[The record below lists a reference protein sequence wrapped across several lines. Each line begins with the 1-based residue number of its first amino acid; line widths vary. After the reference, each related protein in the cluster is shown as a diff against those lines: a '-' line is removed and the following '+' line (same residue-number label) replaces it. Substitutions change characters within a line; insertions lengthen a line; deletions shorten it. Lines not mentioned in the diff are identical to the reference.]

1 MEWVEFIKLQAPE
14 AQEEEVTEEIGDL
27 SELIRKTA
35 GLVEFG
41 VFGHASIHGDFAI
54 LLSWDTEQPQIEGS
68 SVALSLTEALKKF
81 GLVDYSAWIRRGNTN
96 SLLGLNSL

>member
-14 AQEEEVTEEIGDL
+14 AQEEEVTQEIGNL
-27 SELIRKTA
+27 SELLRKTA

-54 LLSWDTEQPQIEGS
+54 LLSWDTDHPQIEGS

-81 GLVDYSAWIRRGNTN
+81 GLVDYSAWIRRENTN
-96 SLLGLNSL
+96 SLLGLNSV

>member
-14 AQEEEVTEEIGDL
+14 AQEEEVTQEIGNL
-27 SELIRKTA
+27 SELLRKTT
-35 GLVEFG
+35 GLLEVD
-41 VFGHASIHGDFAI
+41 VFSHASIHGDFAI
-54 LLSWDTEQPQIEGS
+54 LLSWDTDQTQIEGS

-96 SLLGLNSL
+96 FLLGLNSL